1 MIRYLGH
8 LAWAL
13 LATAALNGCNAL
25 IEPAGDDDDTAGES
39 PQSIFAEDTAT
50 AAKALDIGDVEQTT
64 ALNITLS
71 DRSTAS
77 NVQVEQMLESK
88 LDRVA
93 LLTVTVRPPYPSHLW
108 LSPMLKTREGFDENP
123 VVWRGAY
130 VRDDEQVLGEFAL
143 LLNERFHKEYPLA
156 DFDAM
161 AGIESVPE
169 SMLIEVR
176 PEALLF
182 PPDTDAGTIDPE
194 TADLD
199 DPARKA
205 AYGALYTTTVRIA
218 FEGRRSGPDEVAE
231 EPAAAM
237 GAEDKGTDAAGPD
250 GEPLQ

>member
-1 MIRYLGH
+1 MTKLWIYCISLSV
-8 LAWAL
+8 L
-13 LATAALNGCNAL
+13 LVGCNAL
-25 IEPAGDDDDTAGES
+25 IQPDEDEDATDKAT

-93 LLTVTVRPPYPSHLW
+93 LLTITVTPPYPEQLW

-123 VVWRGAY
+123 VVWRGEFI
-130 VRDDEQVLGEFAL
+130 RDGEVVIDEFAL
-143 LLNERFHKEYPLA
+143 LLNERFHKEYPLP
-156 DFDAM
+156 DFDAL
-161 AGIESVPE
+161 AGLDTVPE

-182 PPDTDAGTIDPE
+182 PPDTDAGTIDPD
-194 TADLD
+194 TANLD
-199 DPARKA
+199 DPARRA
-205 AYGALYTTTVRIA
+205 TYGALYTTTVRIA
-218 FEGRRSGPDEVAE
+218 FEG
-231 EPAAAM
+231 EPAATADDPAAATGVEESATD
-237 GAEDKGTDAAGPD
+237 GAEPA
-250 GEPLQ
+250 GEPAQ